1 MRSSLSVVACLFTL
15 SLFTACG
22 DHHHGAYDTYQDCFD
37 EHTIEESLPVQQ
49 AIVICCLDH
58 PIGGMGNPVCGDTA
72 PSCATYLGANLTP
85 TSATQ
90 TDITAACQD
99 YVTQKNM

>member
-1 MRSSLSVVACLFTL
+1 MRSSLCVLFAL
-15 SLFTACG
+15 SLFTACHG
-22 DHHHGAYDTYQDCFD
+22 HDHDAYATYQACFD
-37 EHTIEESLPVQQ
+37 EHTMAESLPVQE

-58 PIGGMGNPVCGDTA
+58 PIAGMGSPVCGDTTA
-72 PSCATYLGANLTP
+72 SCATYLGANLTP

-99 YVTQKNM
+99 YVTQKNL